1 MPNER
6 VPHLAEARLVEL
18 SNSFGQLSEQDL
30 EHGQLCK

>member
-18 SNSFGQLSEQDL
+18 SKRIGQLSEQDL
-30 EHGQLCK
+30 EHGWLCK